1 MAFAEYLFLVEPG
14 LKALVNLGRNL
25 KEAKADDGKIDIS
38 EFWGAIAKMG
48 LEMLPSAE
56 TLIRTE
62 EEERKRKEEEK
73 KKKPPPTP
81 GTPV

>member
-1 MAFAEYLFLVEPG
+1 MAFAEYMFLVEPG
-14 LKALVNLGRNL
+14 LKALVKLGKNL
-25 KEAKADDGKIDIS
+25 KAAKADDGKIDIA
-38 EFWGAIAKMG
+38 EFWGAIGKMG

-62 EEERKRKEEEK
+62 EEEKARE